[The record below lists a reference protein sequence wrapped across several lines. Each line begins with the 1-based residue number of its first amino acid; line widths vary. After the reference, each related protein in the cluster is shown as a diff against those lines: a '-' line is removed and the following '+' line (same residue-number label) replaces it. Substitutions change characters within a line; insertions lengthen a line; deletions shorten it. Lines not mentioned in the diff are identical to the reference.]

1 MSFRKDSAAR
11 KVSDKVRELTL
22 KYLKKNRKG
31 ETKNVQVND
40 LLTSL
45 KDYVNTNKKPSN
57 L

>member
-40 LLTSL
+40 LITL
-45 KDYVNTNKKPSN
+45 KDYVKHQRNAE
-57 L
+57 